1 MKRIIAS
8 IMIAVFVA
16 VSFSGCKLIN
26 SLTEYWDGMTKSETR
41 EYIEDTLKEKY
52 NEEFT
57 VLQTFI
63 EGSSNYL
70 LADCSPISNNNI
82 VFEIQA
88 FPVGNSKIMRDTYI
102 QSIVRSEVLNIINLV
117 LSKYSLK
124 YAVDVDVQGLY
135 NEYESGIREAEN
147 ATIKNYS
154 ESLPDTN
161 ITDIWIAL
169 NDDKK
174 ILRNNLQFIVEEITA
189 ELYKTHALIHF
200 YYVTDDI
207 VQHCFDERQNS
218 RPTDRLVFYR
228 ILYGHY
234 PCDAFNYKG
243 KDGILIQISSI
254 NEY

>member
-1 MKRIIAS
+1 MKRVIALIVLS
-8 IMIAVFVA
+8 AFVA
-16 VSFSGCKLIN
+16 ISLSGCKVIK
-26 SLTEYWDGMTKSETR
+26 SLTSYWDGMTKSETR

-70 LADCSPISNNNI
+70 LADCSPKSNSNI

-88 FPVGNSKIMRDTYI
+88 FPVGKSKIMRDTYI
-102 QSIVRSEVLNIINLV
+102 QSIVRSEVSNIINLV

-124 YAVDVDVQGLY
+124 YAVDVNVQGLY

-174 ILRNNLQFIVEEITA
+174 ILRNSLQFIVEEITE
-189 ELYKTHALIHF
+189 ELYKTNALIYF

-207 VQHCFDERQNS
+207 VQHCFDESQNS

-243 KDGILIQISSI
+243 KDRMLIQISSI